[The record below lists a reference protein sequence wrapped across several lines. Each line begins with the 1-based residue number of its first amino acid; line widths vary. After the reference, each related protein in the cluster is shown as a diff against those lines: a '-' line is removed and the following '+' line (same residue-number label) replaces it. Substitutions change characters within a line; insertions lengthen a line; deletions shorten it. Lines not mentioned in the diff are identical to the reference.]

1 MIIAI
6 SKKLVYNTLRYQLG
20 GGVVNMRNRTRQ
32 RGSTSV
38 FIVCAII
45 LVLISLAVLYGVRR
59 IAMNDQTPP
68 MVVPENSEV
77 DNAAGDITE
86 DEVVPESSN
95 TPSADESTDS
105 GAPQEDSDT
114 SQEVEIPVEPETS
127 VPVAE
132 PNATPESA
140 KLPAAGP
147 EDTAM
152 TMLALVLVTSSG
164 VAYVH
169 SRKLS

>member
-1 MIIAI
+1 
-6 SKKLVYNTLRYQLG
+6 
-20 GGVVNMRNRTRQ
+20 MRNRTRQ

-77 DNAAGDITE
+77 DDTAGGTTE
-86 DEVVPESSN
+86 DEAAPESSDI
-95 TPSADESTDS
+95 PSADESTDS
-105 GAPQEDSDT
+105 GTSQESQEDSDT
-114 SQEVEIPVEPETS
+114 SQGVEAPVEPETS
-127 VPVAE
+127 VSVAE
-132 PNATPESA
+132 PSTTPESA

-152 TMLALVLVTSSG
+152 TMLALVLVASSS
-164 VAYVH
+164 VAYIH
-169 SRKLS
+169 SRKLP

>member
-1 MIIAI
+1 
-6 SKKLVYNTLRYQLG
+6 
-20 GGVVNMRNRTRQ
+20 MRNRTRQ

-77 DNAAGDITE
+77 DDTAGSTTE
-86 DEVVPESSN
+86 DEAAPESSDI
-95 TPSADESTDS
+95 PSADESTDS
-105 GAPQEDSDT
+105 GTSQESQEDSDT
-114 SQEVEIPVEPETS
+114 SQGVEAPVEPETS
-127 VPVAE
+127 VSVAG
-132 PNATPESA
+132 PSTTPESA

-152 TMLALVLVTSSG
+152 TMLALVLVASSS
-164 VAYVH
+164 VAYIH
-169 SRKLS
+169 SRKLP